1 MATNPALQVGGW
13 CLFTLLLVIHSCTLV
28 IKFLV
33 ASFHMFYAFLQKA
46 IDLVTKAT
54 EEDKNKNYEEALR
67 LYEHSVE
74 YFLHAIK
81 CEKPYQCLLLF
92 FMSLP
97 VFLLY

>member
-1 MATNPALQVGGW
+1 L
-13 CLFTLLLVIHSCTLV
+13 
-28 IKFLV
+28 
-33 ASFHMFYAFLQKA
+33 LQKA

-81 CEKPYQCLLLF
+81 CKLF
-92 FMSLP
+92 VESLQDIA
-97 VFLLY
+97 